1 MASEHAR
8 AELRREQALLRNR
21 VHRNLAACGG
31 ETLAVA
37 PSAPSQ
43 QPGWNPPQ
51 GDGGAHYPQMYPQGA
66 APVAAR
72 APQDPA
78 LAVTAHTQ
86 LQRQLLFFL
95 AQDGA
100 SLALPL
106 RPDKL
111 LRLTC
116 DRYPELNQFELS
128 PGNVE
133 RALSEL
139 HALMPRAVRLE
150 RSELVGLDVAVLTEF
165 KRQLVRGMG
174 GNADAADSRAPPVPA
189 SSSTRKRAASQ
200 AQDDELMEVMSL
212 VDKKSI
218 KQQEKQKGADELLEL
233 INKPSA
239 KQAITALPRA
249 VWMALCS
256 AALASPCDG
265 GPPVWLPR
273 LPNVGAARSDPAL
286 LFESVL
292 FYSGD
297 RDVALPHGGRIEAE
311 GVLPARHQGRLR
323 ALQRHGRS
331 LREDP
336 LPPYHPSAHGRLARR
351 LLIPRH
357 VSTHAHVQVH
367 TLRGDSLL

>member
-1 MASEHAR
+1 MTSRGNSCHVGKNVHVHREDAQTHGPRRRPHEMASEHAR

-37 PSAPSQ
+37 QSAPSQ

-51 GDGGAHYPQMYPQGA
+51 GGGGGAHYPQYLQGA

-111 LRLTC
+111 LHLTC
-116 DRYPELNQFELS
+116 DRYPELKQFERELS

-174 GNADAADSRAPPVPA
+174 AKADAADSRAPPVPA

-239 KQAITALPRA
+239 KQASVALPRA
-249 VWMALCS
+249 QPLCS
-256 AALASPCDG
+256 ASLASPCVME
-265 GPPVWLPR
+265 PPLPVC
-273 LPNVGAARSDPAL
+273 LGLPAL
-286 LFESVL
+286 GL
-292 FYSGD
+292 
-297 RDVALPHGGRIEAE
+297 RDTI
-311 GVLPARHQGRLR
+311 LR
-323 ALQRHGRS
+323 
-331 LREDP
+331 
-336 LPPYHPSAHGRLARR
+336 RR
-351 LLIPRH
+351 PNL
-357 VSTHAHVQVH
+357 
-367 TLRGDSLL
+367 